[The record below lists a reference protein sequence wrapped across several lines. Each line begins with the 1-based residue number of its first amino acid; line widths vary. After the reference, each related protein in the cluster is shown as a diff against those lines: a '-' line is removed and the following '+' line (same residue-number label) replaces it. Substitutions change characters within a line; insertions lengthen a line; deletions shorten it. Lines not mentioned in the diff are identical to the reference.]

1 MIDPLGSSMLAATS
15 GLYAQGQRMRIIA
28 QNLANSVSTGETP
41 GAEPYARK
49 TITFAEAIDR
59 QSGVRQVQVSSIGT
73 DPSPF
78 RLEYR
83 PGHKAADAN
92 GYVKLPNV
100 NPIVE
105 VTDMQES
112 VRVYQANIE
121 VIKQTRQM
129 YSLLSDLLRR

>member
-1 MIDPLGSSMLAATS
+1 
-15 GLYAQGQRMRIIA
+15 
-28 QNLANSVSTGETP
+28 
-41 GAEPYARK
+41 
-49 TITFAEAIDR
+49 
-59 QSGVRQVQVSSIGT
+59 VRQVQVSSIGT

-105 VTDMQES
+105 VADMQES

-129 YSLLSDLLRR
+129 YSLLNDLLRR

>member
-1 MIDPLGSSMLAATS
+1 MIDPLGSSMMAATS

-28 QNLANSVSTGETP
+28 QNLANAGSTGETP
-41 GAEPYARK
+41 GSQPYMRK

-105 VTDMQES
+105 VADMQES

-129 YSLLSDLLRR
+129 FSLLNDLLRR